1 MEKINLSVV
10 RGFSDSIT
18 VTFNFVKQEF
28 VPFIKVLGV
37 IVIPL
42 ILVDFLVKGF
52 FLRDLLAINETNDLF
67 LVLKSS
73 LITGL
78 GAGVIYMWTQ
88 IVVIAYLRVYYD
100 KYRNGDLNRI
110 TSGEVWQVVWKYLGS
125 SIVVSIAFGFIV
137 ILGTFFF
144 VVPGIYFAIALIFL
158 VYCIM
163 IKGDSAD
170 KAFGGSMALVKGRW
184 WNVLGYVLVLQMII
198 SVLAYIFNIPYL
210 FVTIKETILGES
222 SNLYGTAFSYYLAN
236 LGQYLAQ
243 SILVVG
249 VGIRFFSYWEEREHA
264 TLLDKIGKLGQDEP
278 KEEGEDEGIH

>member
-1 MEKINLSVV
+1 MEKINLSVI

-28 VPFIKVLGV
+28 VPFLKVLGV
-37 IVIPL
+37 IVVPL
-42 ILVDFLVKGF
+42 ILIDFLVKGF
-52 FLRDLLAINETNDLF
+52 FLRDLLTINEASDPF
-67 LVLKSS
+67 LVIKNS
-73 LITGL
+73 LITSV

-100 KYRNGDLNRI
+100 KYRNGDVNRI

-125 SIVVSIAFGFIV
+125 SILVSIAFGFIV
-137 ILGTFFF
+137 VLGILFFI
-144 VVPGIYFAIALIFL
+144 VPGIYFGIALIFL
-158 VYCIM
+158 VYCI
-163 IKGDSAD
+163 IIRGDSAD
-170 KAFGGSMALVKGRW
+170 RAFGGSMALVKGRW
-184 WNVLGYVLVLQMII
+184 WNVFAYAFVLQLII
-198 SVLAYIFNIPYL
+198 SVLAYIFNVPYL

-243 SILVVG
+243 SILI
-249 VGIRFFSYWEEREHA
+249 VGIGVRFFSYWEEQEHG

-278 KEEGEDEGIH
+278 KEEREDEGIH

>member
-1 MEKINLSVV
+1 MEKINLSVI

-28 VPFIKVLGV
+28 VPFLKVLGV
-37 IVIPL
+37 IVVPL
-42 ILVDFLVKGF
+42 MLVDFLVKGF
-52 FLRDLLAINETNDLF
+52 FLRDLLTINETSDPF
-67 LVLKSS
+67 LIMKNS
-73 LITGL
+73 LITSV

-125 SIVVSIAFGFIV
+125 SILVSIALGFIV
-137 ILGTFFF
+137 VLGILFFI
-144 VVPGIYFAIALIFL
+144 VPGIYFGIALIFL
-158 VYCIM
+158 VYCI
-163 IKGDSAD
+163 IIRGDSAD
-170 KAFGGSMALVKGRW
+170 SAFSGSMALVKGRW
-184 WNVLGYVLVLQMII
+184 WNVFAYAFVLQLII

-210 FVTIKETILGES
+210 FVTIKETIFGES
-222 SNLYGTAFSYYLAN
+222 SNLYGVAFSYYLAN

-249 VGIRFFSYWEEREHA
+249 IGVRFFSYWEEQEHG

-278 KEEGEDEGIH
+278 KEEREDEGIH

>member
-1 MEKINLSVV
+1 MEKINLSVI

-28 VPFIKVLGV
+28 VPFLKVLGV
-37 IVIPL
+37 IVVPL
-42 ILVDFLVKGF
+42 MLVDFLVKGF
-52 FLRDLLAINETNDLF
+52 FLRDLLTINETSDPF
-67 LVLKSS
+67 LIMKNS
-73 LITGL
+73 LITSV

-125 SIVVSIAFGFIV
+125 SILVFIALGFIV
-137 ILGTFFF
+137 VLGILFFI
-144 VVPGIYFAIALIFL
+144 VPGIYFGIALIFL
-158 VYCIM
+158 GYCI
-163 IKGDSAD
+163 IIRGDSAD
-170 KAFGGSMALVKGRW
+170 SAFSGSMALVKGRW
-184 WNVLGYVLVLQMII
+184 WNVFAYAFVLQLII

-210 FVTIKETILGES
+210 FVTIKETIFGES
-222 SNLYGTAFSYYLAN
+222 SNLYGVAFSYYLAN

-249 VGIRFFSYWEEREHA
+249 IGVRFFSYWEEQEHG

-278 KEEGEDEGIH
+278 KEEREDEGIH

>member
-1 MEKINLSVV
+1 MEKINLSVI

-28 VPFIKVLGV
+28 VPFLKVLGV
-37 IVIPL
+37 IVVPL
-42 ILVDFLVKGF
+42 MLIDFLVKGF
-52 FLRDLLAINETNDLF
+52 FLRDLLTINETSDPF
-67 LVLKSS
+67 LVIKSS
-73 LITGL
+73 LITSA

-110 TSGEVWQVVWKYLGS
+110 TSGEVWQVVWKHLGS
-125 SIVVSIAFGFIV
+125 SILVSIAFGFIV
-137 ILGTFFF
+137 VLGILFFII
-144 VVPGIYFAIALIFL
+144 PGFYFGIALIFL
-158 VYCIM
+158 VYCI
-163 IKGDSAD
+163 IIRGDSAD
-170 KAFGGSMALVKGRW
+170 RAFGGSMALVKGRW
-184 WNVLGYVLVLQMII
+184 WNVFAYAFVLQLII
-198 SVLAYIFNIPYL
+198 SVLAYIFNVPYL
-210 FVTIKETILGES
+210 FVTIKETIFGES

-249 VGIRFFSYWEEREHA
+249 IGVRFFSYWEEQEHG

-278 KEEGEDEGIH
+278 KEEWEDEGIH